1 MEGGFDKNLIQSAQ
15 SGVDMRNRVMN
26 QIKKKR
32 IKMRSPLFFVA
43 EKAGLES
50 ILMLAILGGA
60 LAVSVILY
68 VFKKTGALNFL
79 KLGVPGLKVF
89 LLSFPYDYLALFLIT
104 LILGSYVVHKLNFSL
119 GIRHSFN
126 IPATALL
133 VAIVFLGSFF
143 AVMGGEQLINGLYTN
158 RVMPEEMAVMGE
170 IMSVT
175 NNEVVIQEENGRLV
189 KVGLGDDKVFPYVPD
204 YAVGKFLRAVG
215 KQDSNDSLYFHAE
228 NISCCTEK

>member
-1 MEGGFDKNLIQSAQ
+1 MEGGFDKNLIQGTQ
-15 SGVDMRNRVMN
+15 SGVDMKKRVMRE
-26 QIKKKR
+26 ISEKR

-50 ILMLAILGGA
+50 VLALAILGGA

-68 VFKKTGALNFL
+68 IFKKTGAFNFL
-79 KLGVPGLKVF
+79 KLGVPGIKVF
-89 LLSFPYDYLALFLIT
+89 LFSFPYDYLALFLIT
-104 LILGSYVVHKLNFSL
+104 LILGSYVVQKLNFSW
-119 GIRHSFN
+119 GIKHSFN
-126 IPATALL
+126 IPAAALL
-133 VAIVFLGSFF
+133 VVIVFLGSFF
-143 AVMGGEQLINGLYTN
+143 AVMGGEQLINGLYIN

-170 IMSVT
+170 IVSVN
-175 NNEVVIQEENGRLV
+175 NNEVVIQEENGRLM

-228 NISCCTEK
+228 KISCCEEK